1 MCNIRGYIVRSMLL
15 SMVLLVF
22 ILGILFR
29 NVHDSCNAPFWCWGR
44 GIAKGEGVD
53 VVCTVG
59 YYGILFTSLLLVR
72 KFLINVYIHAFF
84 VTNFEIDLY

>member
-1 MCNIRGYIVRSMLL
+1 MLL
-15 SMVLLVF
+15 SMVLLLF

-29 NVHDSCNAPFWCWGR
+29 NVHDSCNAPFGVWGR
-44 GIAKGEGVD
+44 GFAKGEGVD

-59 YYGILFTSLLLVR
+59 YYGTLYTSLLLVR